1 MKVERACID
10 ATLNALK
17 ESEAEAALAAAK
29 VLEAAAEVEY
39 CKSEMD
45 IASPPLSPA
54 VSRQHTDEYIN
65 THFNHQQDDKSENK
79 VEVACTSQPQYTEA
93 LYTSQRMLQP
103 VLAHI
108 LQHFQDPQ
116 TTHQS
121 PHSNVKAF
129 SPYSP
134 HENNNL
140 ITGFKVFGDRLDHYM
155 SWRSTFRNAIKGLN
169 LKPRLTY
176 QMAWQGV
183 TSACFENQRSPCQQS
198 SWSRQVMAMVG

>member
-1 MKVERACID
+1 M
-10 ATLNALK
+10 NALKK

-29 VLEAAAEVEY
+29 VLEAAAEAEH

-45 IASPPLSPA
+45 IASPSLSPA

-65 THFNHQQDDKSENK
+65 AHFNHQQDDKSENK
-79 VEVACTSQPQYTEA
+79 VEVACISQPQYTEA

-103 VLAHI
+103 VSGHT

-134 HENNNL
+134 HESNKAS
-140 ITGFKVFGDRLDHYM
+140 FPHKVNEKPTTL
-155 SWRSTFRNAIKGLN
+155 RSTDVVVTFSS
-169 LKPRLTY
+169 
-176 QMAWQGV
+176 QGSMCLMISQIIICHGDQP
-183 TSACFENQRSPCQQS
+183 SAMP
-198 SWSRQVMAMVG
+198 